1 MTTALALDTTS
12 DTLSVALHQEGRP
25 AASHY
30 APAGTRTTATIFG
43 VIEKLLAGA
52 GLAPEAL
59 EVFIVAR
66 GPGSFTGTRIGLAV
80 AKTFARVLGCP
91 LIGVDTLR
99 LLAAQTEPVEERPF
113 HALLNC
119 VRDEAYHAPFRWR
132 DGRLEYADWWNHNG
146 MLSLQIE
153 TLQAATNARQ
163 LGKPG
168 VDCFTWG
175 PADLSFDLE
184 AHPDHPLKT
193 VDDCLLHVLK
203 QLEGTDIK
211 VSFRNGTPDQ
221 RDKYR
226 EMGVTVFME
235 RPRA

>member
-12 DTLSVALHQEGRP
+12 DYLSVALHQEGRP

-43 VIEKLLAGA
+43 VIEELLAGA

-91 LIGVDTLR
+91 LIGVDTLQ

-119 VRDEAYHAPFRWR
+119 VRDEAYHAPYRWR
-132 DGRLEYADWWNHNG
+132 DGRLESLGPIALG
-146 MLSLQIE
+146 TFASLAPQIGEAPVMLRRFE
-153 TLQAATNARQ
+153 PGGPGHEEA
-163 LGKPG
+163 LGRFNLLTPRHPFPDG
-168 VDCFTWG
+168 ELLLRAGLEFFASDG
-175 PADLSFDLE
+175 PRPPADPIYLKSE
-184 AHPDHPLKT
+184 A
-193 VDDCLLHVLK
+193 
-203 QLEGTDIK
+203 
-211 VSFRNGTPDQ
+211 FRKWK
-221 RDKYR
+221 R
-226 EMGVTVFME
+226 
-235 RPRA
+235 